1 MSVKTINS
9 LVRVTDEIVI
19 RTDVC
24 ADVWCHGITV
34 TYFYYNEEELNEQD
48 G

>member
-24 ADVWCHGITV
+24 ADVWCKGVTV